1 MKGQL
6 LHINSLFVFVLSFV
20 YQIVQRR
27 KLKQIETGQKTNMY
41 RLNRITANWQ
51 NPTIKLHYYSFI
63 MLSNEETSNLLDT
76 SEHCGGLKKRAIDS
90 EDDEQNG
97 IYTPQRKAVKLET
110 TMAMV
115 NDNNFTSFSFG
126 EVSEKLQSLF
136 TTLGER
142 FYEQK
147 HVFSSLTEVLSKANK
162 LEQMSISAP
171 ALKSKYFAGLP
182 STDESP
188 RSDSW
193 ELGHVL
199 QSSSQPDN
207 KDLKSNK
214 ETSLPTF
221 SPVKPKTSLNKN
233 QQRNF
238 GTLHMATQ
246 ESVSQGSIDSK
257 HVKPIILSPEQEVVA
272 ELARR
277 GNNIFYTGSAGTGK
291 SLLLKKLI
299 KNLKEQHSPDAIGV
313 TASTGLAAYN
323 IGGMTINSFTGIGL
337 GKGKPEEMVR
347 NIKRNKKIRDRWDR
361 LKVLIIDE
369 ISMIDGQ
376 LLDKL
381 DAVAKRLRD
390 ASKPFGGIQVI
401 FCGDFYQLPPVS
413 KNSNS
418 IFAFESKFW
427 KENIHVQV
435 VLKKVFRQEGDKQ
448 FLQMLQEVRDGEVS
462 ESTAKKFRTLSRP
475 LLSKDNLI
483 PTKLFPTRKEV
494 DIANNNML
502 KGLKGGAITFTAVD
516 GGALAHTQ
524 QGQKMLES
532 FLAPKNITLKAGAQ
546 VMMIKNLD
554 ETLVNGSLG
563 TVVGFLNSDTYHNYT
578 SLCQEL
584 DSAEQEEDSYGMMRI
599 LEEPNDCL
607 TDSIF
612 DFLGEVKTRIQEKIA
627 CESNEL
633 ADKKIDCNTAESD
646 SIEHGVEFTDV
657 SIQEIPQPG
666 ESNPSVYETS
676 TLSIEVNSLE
686 KKDVRL
692 ECIER
697 KEQLLKALKEN
708 ESPGNLLPLVCFRL
722 SNGSSRTILVEKET
736 FNIEDDFHNPIVSR
750 VQLPLMLA
758 WALSIHKS
766 QGQTLK
772 FVSVDLKKIFENGQA
787 YVALSRAE
795 HRRGLQVLNF
805 SPQKIRTD
813 PRVKTFYANLKDAA
827 TALEHIEKPLN
838 KNSFE
843 RDIYNRPTGF
853 HTQVKNLQELS
864 ASPERFAKFEK
875 HSKGIAEMM
884 QEFAKK
890 KDKLNKPSLV
900 DKGKQSCEGDL
911 CSKKHENIKVPADML
926 MSEDETDSFERL
938 FEGKS

>member
-1 MKGQL
+1 
-6 LHINSLFVFVLSFV
+6 
-20 YQIVQRR
+20 
-27 KLKQIETGQKTNMY
+27 MY
-41 RLNRITANWQ
+41 RLRSIR
-51 NPTIKLHYYSFI
+51 IKLHYTNRKVQHSSFI
-63 MLSNEETSNLLDT
+63 MLSNEETTNLFEASQPCD
-76 SEHCGGLKKRAIDS
+76 GLKKRSIETEEEES
-90 EDDEQNG
+90 TG
-97 IYTPQRKAVKLET
+97 LYTPQRKAAKLEPTVSLVSDTSFLSCSFDEVSQKLKSIFTLLGDKFHDQKDVFVSLTDVLNNASQPPETIKPIPAPFLPLRFGASSSRSDSLPLSSTAVKNVSHSALLSENKENVPDLRVSLPTSSPMKLET
-110 TMAMV
+110 
-115 NDNNFTSFSFG
+115 
-126 EVSEKLQSLF
+126 
-136 TTLGER
+136 
-142 FYEQK
+142 
-147 HVFSSLTEVLSKANK
+147 
-162 LEQMSISAP
+162 
-171 ALKSKYFAGLP
+171 
-182 STDESP
+182 
-188 RSDSW
+188 
-193 ELGHVL
+193 
-199 QSSSQPDN
+199 
-207 KDLKSNK
+207 
-214 ETSLPTF
+214 
-221 SPVKPKTSLNKN
+221 SLNRN
-233 QQRNF
+233 RQQRNF

-246 ESVSQGSIDSK
+246 DSQTSTNDAR
-257 HVKPIILSPEQEVVA
+257 HVKPIVLSPEQEVVA

-299 KNLKEQHSPDAIGV
+299 KNLKEQHPADAIGV

-337 GKGKPEEMVR
+337 GTGKPEEMVR
-347 NIKRNKKIRDRWDR
+347 NIKRNKKVRDRWDR

-413 KNSNS
+413 KNSHS
-418 IFAFESKFW
+418 TFAFESKFW
-427 KENIHVQV
+427 KANIHVQV

-462 ESTAKKFRTLSRP
+462 ESTTKKFRTLSRP
-475 LLSKDNLI
+475 LLSNDNLI

-502 KGLKGGAITFTAVD
+502 KGLKGGAISFTAID
-516 GGALAHTQ
+516 GGGLAHTQ

-532 FLAPKNITLKAGAQ
+532 FLAPKNVTLKAGAQ

-563 TVVGFLNSDTYHNYT
+563 TVVGFLNSDTYHSYT

-584 DSAEQEEDSYGMMRI
+584 DSAEQEDDSYGMMRL

-607 TDSIF
+607 ADSIF

-633 ADKKIDCNTAESD
+633 GDKYKPTLVSGEDETSRND
-646 SIEHGVEFTDV
+646 IELTDA
-657 SIQEIPQPG
+657 SIQEIPQPM
-666 ESNPSVYETS
+666 ESEPSVYES
-676 TLSIEVNSLE
+676 SKLSIEVNSLE
-686 KKDVRL
+686 RKDVRL

-697 KEQLLKALKEN
+697 KEELLKALKQNEN
-708 ESPGNLLPLVCFRL
+708 PGNLLPLVCFRL

-813 PRVKTFYANLKDAA
+813 PRVKKFYANLKDAES
-827 TALEHIEKPLN
+827 ALEHIDSPSGEK
-838 KNSFE
+838 SFDS
-843 RDIYNRPTGF
+843 DIFNRPTGF
-853 HTQVKNLQELS
+853 QTQVKNLQELS

-875 HSKGIAEMM
+875 QSKGIAEMIQNLNKNKDKRNKIM
-884 QEFAKK
+884 DSGQDKAKNKKERLDLK
-890 KDKLNKPSLV
+890 KDQKS
-900 DKGKQSCEGDL
+900 
-911 CSKKHENIKVPADML
+911 KVPADML

-938 FEGKS
+938 FEGRS

>member
-1 MKGQL
+1 
-6 LHINSLFVFVLSFV
+6 
-20 YQIVQRR
+20 
-27 KLKQIETGQKTNMY
+27 MY
-41 RLNRITANWQ
+41 RLRSIKVQLRYANRKVQ
-51 NPTIKLHYYSFI
+51 YSSFI
-63 MLSNEETSNLLDT
+63 MLSNEETNNLFEASQHGD
-76 SEHCGGLKKRAIDS
+76 GLKKRAIETEEEES
-90 EDDEQNG
+90 IG
-97 IYTPQRKAVKLET
+97 LYTPQRKAAKLKPTISSVSDTNFSSCSFDEVSQKLKSLFSLLGEKFHDQKDVFVSLTDVLSNSSQPPNAIKPIPPACIPISVAASSSRSDSLQLSSTAVKNVSQSALLSDNKENVPDRRVLLPTSSPMKLET
-110 TMAMV
+110 
-115 NDNNFTSFSFG
+115 
-126 EVSEKLQSLF
+126 
-136 TTLGER
+136 
-142 FYEQK
+142 
-147 HVFSSLTEVLSKANK
+147 
-162 LEQMSISAP
+162 P
-171 ALKSKYFAGLP
+171 
-182 STDESP
+182 
-188 RSDSW
+188 
-193 ELGHVL
+193 
-199 QSSSQPDN
+199 
-207 KDLKSNK
+207 
-214 ETSLPTF
+214 
-221 SPVKPKTSLNKN
+221 LNRN
-233 QQRNF
+233 RQQRNF

-246 ESVSQGSIDSK
+246 DSQTSDNNDTR
-257 HVKPIILSPEQEVVA
+257 HVKPIILSPEQEVVM

-299 KNLKEQHSPDAIGV
+299 KNLKEQHPPDAIGV

-337 GKGKPEEMVR
+337 GTGKPEEMVR
-347 NIKRNKKIRDRWDR
+347 NIKRNKKVRDRWDR

-390 ASKPFGGIQVI
+390 ASKPFGGLQVI

-413 KNSNS
+413 KNSHS
-418 IFAFESKFW
+418 TFAFESKFW
-427 KENIHVQV
+427 KANIHVQV

-475 LLSKDNLI
+475 LLSNDNLI

-502 KGLKGGAITFTAVD
+502 KGLKGGAISFTAID

-532 FLAPKNITLKAGAQ
+532 FLAPKNVTLKAGAQ

-563 TVVGFLNSDTYHNYT
+563 TVVGFLNSDTYHSYT

-584 DSAEQEEDSYGMMRI
+584 DSAEQEDDSYGMMRL

-607 TDSIF
+607 ADSIF

-627 CESNEL
+627 CESNETGERYKPAL
-633 ADKKIDCNTAESD
+633 ISGDNETSGND
-646 SIEHGVEFTDV
+646 IELTDA
-657 SIQEIPQPG
+657 SIQEIPQPM
-666 ESNPSVYETS
+666 ESEPSAYES
-676 TLSIEVNSLE
+676 SKISIEVNSLE
-686 KKDVRL
+686 RKDVRL

-697 KEQLLKALKEN
+697 KEELLKVLKQNEN
-708 ESPGNLLPLVCFRL
+708 PGNLLPLVCFRL

-813 PRVKTFYANLKDAA
+813 PRVKKFYANLKDAE
-827 TALEHIEKPLN
+827 TALEHIDNPSGEK
-838 KNSFE
+838 SFDS
-843 RDIYNRPTGF
+843 DIFNRPTGF
-853 HTQVKNLQELS
+853 QTQVKNLQELS

-875 HSKGIAEMM
+875 QSKGIAEMI
-884 QEFAKK
+884 QNLNKNKDKK
-890 KDKLNKPSLV
+890 KRITDFDENKASNKKDRL
-900 DKGKQSCEGDL
+900 DLKKGQKS
-911 CSKKHENIKVPADML
+911 KVPADML

-938 FEGKS
+938 FEGRS